1 MTEAMAPPRFR
12 LRREALFAY
21 VAPALCA
28 GIGGIATGQK
38 DLVVAALTSIAG
50 TSALVAA
57 LTGAWLQRNGSRR
70 RWLLRVPRIG
80 LVAGLTAAAV
90 LLAESIAWSAT
101 QSWPL
106 LPDRIRIDFP
116 IAAAL
121 AAIITT
127 WRWRAAQAPK
137 LTPAQRKRNAREDLS

>member
-1 MTEAMAPPRFR
+1 MTEVMEPPRFR
-12 LRREALFAY
+12 LWQEALFAY

-28 GIGGIATGQK
+28 GIGGIATGQT

-50 TSALVAA
+50 TSALVAVVV
-57 LTGAWLQRNGSRR
+57 GAWLQRNESRR
-70 RWLLRVPRIG
+70 SWLLRIPRIG
-80 LVAGLTAAAV
+80 LVAGFTVAAAA
-90 LLAESIAWSAT
+90 LAELIAWSAT

-121 AAIITT
+121 ATIITT

-137 LTPAQRKRNAREDLS
+137 PAPAHRKTNNRKDIS